1 MQGHFAIFNSQD
13 TTTTVPATST
23 FRKMSTLEERKI
35 DQTGLSN
42 IGEVDVSAE
51 FIPIHITT
59 TGSIMAVIG
68 IMVVLA
74 ILWRFC
80 TKKNLKQINQL
91 CCHRCECREY
101 NFQLHT
107 RPYEM
112 SGESACQRQ
121 SVENSIRE
129 ANLRVMG
136 NAMTPQRVNELGQP
150 GVEGV

>member
-1 MQGHFAIFNSQD
+1 
-13 TTTTVPATST
+13 
-23 FRKMSTLEERKI
+23 MSTLEERKI